1 MSTDEGIT
9 LDARRLRDRIDF
21 LGNPCDLDLLVFFAR
36 HPRTLLSSERLA
48 ILLGYEFT
56 EVAASLDVLQRAGLI
71 TVSPNPL
78 DTAHVFV
85 FTTGDQGAG
94 WLTDLVQ
101 LASTREGRL
110 ALVRAL
116 RERPAGDRRA
126 VPHVE
131 RASKTKPGPLPDP
144 GPANKRDA
152 APPASNKRRKGRT
165 R

>member
-1 MSTDEGIT
+1 MSPPRGRTT
-9 LDARRLRDRIDF
+9 LDDARRLLDRIDL

-36 HPRTLLSSERLA
+36 HPRTLLASEQLA

-56 EVAASLDVLQRAGLI
+56 QIAASLDILQRAGLI

-78 DTAHVFV
+78 DTAHIFV

-94 WLTDLVQ
+94 WLPDLVQ

-110 ALVRAL
+110 ALMRGL

-126 VPHVE
+126 VPRV
-131 RASKTKPGPLPDP
+131 AQAPTAPPDA
-144 GPANKRDA
+144 GPAKRDA
-152 APPASNKRRKGRT
+152 APRPSSNKRRKGRT